1 MTSPLKHPQEIEVWY
16 ILPAIRRELVVVL
29 KERGTS
35 QKKIAEVVGIAQS
48 AVSQYLTG
56 KRGGEVV
63 FPKEVKDFIRK
74 CADKIKDTKTAYQQI
89 QSISDYIRK
98 SKALCKI
105 HAALEGGLN
114 SCDICYSGSVK

>member
-29 KERGTS
+29 KEKGIS
-35 QKKIAEVVGIAQS
+35 QKKIAEMVGIVQS
-48 AVSQYLTG
+48 AVSQYLAG

-63 FPKEVKDFIRK
+63 FPKDVKDFIRK
-74 CADKIKDTKTAYQQI
+74 SADKIKDTQSAYQQI
-89 QSISDYIRK
+89 QSISDHIRK

-114 SCDICYSGSVK
+114 KCDICYSGSVN

>member
-114 SCDICYSGSVK
+114 SCDICYSGSV